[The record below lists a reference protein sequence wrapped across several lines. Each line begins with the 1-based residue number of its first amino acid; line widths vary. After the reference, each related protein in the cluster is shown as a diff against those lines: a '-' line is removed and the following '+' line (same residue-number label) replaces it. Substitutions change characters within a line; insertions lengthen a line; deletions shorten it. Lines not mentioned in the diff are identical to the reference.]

1 MVHLLKRKRVVVP
14 LGALLALTIA
24 GAAFAY
30 FTSTGS
36 GTGSASV
43 GAASAWTVGVSTA
56 TGGPLYPGAGTE
68 TLSYTVTNPSSSNQ
82 ALTATSAV
90 VASYTG
96 SITDDAGDVT
106 SAGDPVA
113 GCLASWFTVVNT
125 APASLPQDLAG
136 EATSTPGSVAVTMQD
151 SGNQNAC
158 EGAAPD
164 ITVNAS

>member
-14 LGALLALTIA
+14 LGVVVTLAIA
-24 GAAFAY
+24 GAALAF

-43 GAASAWTVGVSTA
+43 GSASAWTVSVSPA

-68 TLSYTVTNPSSSNQ
+68 DLTYTVTNPSASNQ

-90 VASYTG
+90 VASYSG
-96 SITDDAGDVT
+96 SITGDAGDVT
-106 SAGDPVA
+106 NAGAPVA

-125 APASLPQDLAG
+125 APASLPQNLAG
-136 EATSTPGSVAVTMQD
+136 SATSTAGSVAVTMQD
-151 SGNQNAC
+151 NGNQNAC